1 MPSTFTRTP
10 AETERRDPGIGG
22 KPPVDRRHTGGGG
35 GGGGDDEPNQERR
48 GPRDLLNR
56 IRIFVFSA
64 LAGDLMFFAVLVA
77 LFYAR
82 QAGLRMDPRSH
93 EFIGDWR
100 PILLPR
106 ILYLNTGLLLLSSLT
121 MERARRHIFREI
133 DVLEEWL
140 GLGQPALRRTLPWV
154 GATLL
159 LGIMFLIGQVMA
171 WKQLTAQGFA
181 FDRWSTPASYFFY
194 IITGLHAAHLLAGVA
209 ALALCLTTLGWLK
222 RVEYRQIAV
231 DATAWYWHTMSL
243 AWILLLA
250 VLATGQ

>member
-35 GGGGDDEPNQERR
+35 GGGGDDEPNQERH
-48 GPRDLLNR
+48 GPRDRLNR

-93 EFIGDWR
+93 EFIGDWH

-154 GATLL
+154 GATFL
-159 LGIMFLIGQVMA
+159 LGTMFLIGQVVA

-209 ALALCLTTLGWLK
+209 ALAFCLTALGWLK